1 MWISPKKRRVYPQ
14 LIHIRDTRKRGLDH
28 KRLKKRLTVYPLI
41 HSAYYYDYYKKKF
54 RIGFNYMYS
63 FKREF
68 ALAGLCLMTLVL
80 SFSACTRKNNLTGNN
95 WSDTK
100 PLTFTDSLSA
110 SGFSFAD
117 TANVS
122 GFEGSLLVAKMGAV
136 ESVPMIRFTG
146 LPKSSLLSGGNSTV
160 TEAKLLLS
168 LKRRSAEPRST
179 LKLNFFRIKG
189 RWTADST
196 NVVPDD
202 SLVVSGIAEFTVPVV
217 PAGSDSLLSIPVPNE
232 VIRNWQV
239 ADSTYF
245 SLAIRCSDNSWAEF
259 YSMEGSSSQGPKLEF
274 KYRFAADAA
283 NSTLKEYSSFA
294 ITDSYRLNAP
304 LGTQQQNVWL
314 LRNISPSRIFLKF
327 NLNPNNFRAMDGAM
341 LDSLKLK
348 RVTVNK
354 AELVLYIKNNPYYG
368 STIPYALRSFN
379 VTKDSV
385 STAISLQEAD
395 YEFLTLTPSNTGL
408 VRGDSIVVNITPQI
422 QGYLSGNIVNKGVMI
437 RSLQEMQNFGELEFW
452 NDEPSTLPEN
462 RPKLRVKYTPPYL

>member
-1 MWISPKKRRVYPQ
+1 
-14 LIHIRDTRKRGLDH
+14 
-28 KRLKKRLTVYPLI
+28 
-41 HSAYYYDYYKKKF
+41 
-54 RIGFNYMYS
+54 MYS
-63 FKREF
+63 FKNSF
-68 ALAGLCLMTLVL
+68 ALTALCLMTIVL
-80 SFSACTRKNNLTGNN
+80 SITACTRKNNLTGNN

-110 SGFSFAD
+110 KGFAFSD
-117 TANVS
+117 TAKVT

-136 ESVPMIRFTG
+136 ESIPMIRFTG
-146 LPKSSLLSGGNSTV
+146 LPKSSLLNGGNSTL
-160 TEAKLLLS
+160 TEAKLKLT

-202 SLVVSGIAEFTVPVV
+202 SLLVSGIAEYTVPVI
-217 PAGSDSLLSIPVPNE
+217 PAGSDSLLTIPIPND

-245 SLAIRCSDNSWAEF
+245 SLAIRCSDNAWAEF
-259 YSMEGSSSQGPKLEF
+259 YSMEGSSSQGPKLEI

-294 ITDSYRLNAP
+294 IVDSYRLSAP
-304 LGTQQQNVWL
+304 PGTQQNDLWL
-314 LRNISPSRIFLKF
+314 IRNISPSRIFIKF
-327 NLNPNNFRAMDGAM
+327 NLNTNNFRAMNGTM

-348 RVTVNK
+348 QVTINK

-385 STAISLQEAD
+385 STAVSLQEGD
-395 YEFLTLTPSNTGL
+395 YEYLSLTPSNTGL
-408 VRGDSIVVNITPQI
+408 ATGDSIVVNITPHI

-452 NDEPSTLPEN
+452 NDEASTPAEK